1 MRYLNILALFY
12 NPKLTTNMSTEMCS
26 MIYEFLI
33 NAEECQINA
42 TSVIY
47 LGMKEDRSVTEEM
60 LKEIVGGAVRR
71 ASDNFMESSSRLDR
85 ISKIMSQVS

>member
-1 MRYLNILALFY
+1 
-12 NPKLTTNMSTEMCS
+12 MSTEMCS

-60 LKEIVGGAVRR
+60 LKEIVGGAVGR
-71 ASDNFMESSSRLDR
+71 ASDKFMEGSSHLDR

>member
-1 MRYLNILALFY
+1 
-12 NPKLTTNMSTEMCS
+12 MSTEMCS

-71 ASDNFMESSSRLDR
+71 AKDLYKHFKVLLYDKYRV
-85 ISKIMSQVS
+85 IVYKSKPE